1 MHVHPR
7 FVRQRKRTRGWISS
21 PLPLQR
27 MSGIHVAYYIN
38 ETLCSGMCNNVIRI
52 FASLWSFISHRNIE
66 CLISKT
72 QLMVFGLENNG
83 PSFYY
88 WTTAMKENAQLLA
101 SVVRWRGWFQEWL
114 EMARVCRFS
123 NIGQSV
129 HWCHGYVLAVGMYC
143 HLARNYVFV
152 REQYWVQNGREIS
165 SSCLLLMCLCVIC
178 VCAIWSSVV
187 VLC

>member
-1 MHVHPR
+1 
-7 FVRQRKRTRGWISS
+7 
-21 PLPLQR
+21 
-27 MSGIHVAYYIN
+27 
-38 ETLCSGMCNNVIRI
+38 MCNYVIRI
-52 FASLWSFISHRNIE
+52 FASLWSFISHRNTE

-72 QLMVFGLENNG
+72 LLMVFGLENNG

-101 SVVRWRGWFQEWL
+101 SVVRWRGWLQEWL

-129 HWCHGYVLAVGMYC
+129 HWFHGYVLAVGMYC
-143 HLARNYVFV
+143 HLARNCVFV

-165 SSCLLLMCLCVIC
+165 SSCLLLMCMCIVCHLCVC
-178 VCAIWSSVV
+178 VLIVSCRA
-187 VLC
+187 VLNLMVATSFLTADCLCFSFIALWNVRTDYLFLSLIR

>member
-1 MHVHPR
+1 MLSYVLVGWEMLLYKYVPASQERVRYWFFLSLPQPSIRALCMHVHPR

-66 CLISKT
+66 CLISKRE
-72 QLMVFGLENNG
+72 LMVFGLENNG

-101 SVVRWRGWFQEWL
+101 SVVRWRGWF
-114 EMARVCRFS
+114 
-123 NIGQSV
+123 
-129 HWCHGYVLAVGMYC
+129 
-143 HLARNYVFV
+143 
-152 REQYWVQNGREIS
+152 
-165 SSCLLLMCLCVIC
+165 
-178 VCAIWSSVV
+178 
-187 VLC
+187 